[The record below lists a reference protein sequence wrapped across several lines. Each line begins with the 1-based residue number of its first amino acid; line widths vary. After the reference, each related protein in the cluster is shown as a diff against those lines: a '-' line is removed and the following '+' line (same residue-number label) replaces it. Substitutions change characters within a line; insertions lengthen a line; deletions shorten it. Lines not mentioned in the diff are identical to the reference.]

1 MKNYIKAFL
10 TYFIVLFKSDYFAV
24 ALIAI
29 GTIETITAPTISS
42 AIFTATIV
50 VTIGYLLYLKQTT
63 K

>member
-10 TYFIVLFKSDYFAV
+10 TYFITIFKSDYFAV

-29 GTIETITAPTISS
+29 GTIEAITAPTISS
-42 AIFTATIV
+42 AIFTTTLVII
-50 VTIGYLLYLKQTT
+50 IGYLLYLKQT